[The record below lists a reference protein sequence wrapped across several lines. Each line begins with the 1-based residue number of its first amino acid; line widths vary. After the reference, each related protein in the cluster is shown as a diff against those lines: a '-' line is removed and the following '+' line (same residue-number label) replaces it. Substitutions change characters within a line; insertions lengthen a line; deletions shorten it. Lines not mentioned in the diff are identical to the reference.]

1 MKEIKPIVNQKLTS
15 LEREWTNCGGE
26 NQIAKSVMER
36 GQQTATA
43 RENKFEYNTA
53 NYYEDRKYFQI
64 LGVFPI
70 LPLDKMLEN
79 DISM

>member
-1 MKEIKPIVNQKLTS
+1 
-15 LEREWTNCGGE
+15 
-26 NQIAKSVMER
+26 MER